1 MVERSRSE
9 LERAVLEAGRLVGR
23 AAVVYHS
30 KVAEQFGLGATD
42 MKALDLIQSSGPVT
56 PADLAE
62 RLGFAPASVTAMMD
76 RLETKGL
83 LRRVPHPSD
92 GRRLLVE
99 FHPDAVALLAPV
111 YEPFFT
117 SLQEMLG
124 AYEDRELAVIERA
137 FNDVA
142 QRQLAAANQ
151 LHRPTGP
158 KPAGDQGTALAHGA
172 ATGPGGVASKPELI

>member
-1 MVERSRSE
+1 MGKRSRSE
-9 LERAVLEAGRLVGR
+9 LEQAVLEMGRLVSR
-23 AAVVYHS
+23 AAVIYHS
-30 KVAEQFGLGATD
+30 KVAERFGLGATD
-42 MKALDLIQSSGPVT
+42 MKALDLIQASGPIT

-76 RLETKGL
+76 RLEAKGL

-99 FHPDAVALLAPV
+99 FHPGAMAVLAPV

-117 SLQEMLG
+117 SLQEMLTG
-124 AYEDRELAVIERA
+124 YDDRELAVIERA

-142 QRQLAAANQ
+142 QRQLAAASQ
-151 LHRPTGP
+151 LDDDPHR
-158 KPAGDQGTALAHGA
+158 
-172 ATGPGGVASKPELI
+172 ATE